1 MSKNTITNPLQKCE
15 KYDKDP
21 LRPADA
27 RQHLQKGGAAL
38 RNNDGEGL
46 CYFEVLYLLGLL
58 ADVSKDTAIYI
69 QDVSVDCIGCLRS
82 KEYSGAGQLFGL

>member
-1 MSKNTITNPLQKCE
+1 M
-15 KYDKDP
+15 
-21 LRPADA
+21 
-27 RQHLQKGGAAL
+27 GAFCTV
-38 RNNDGEGL
+38 RRFPVEN
-46 CYFEVLYLLGLL
+46 LLGLL

>member
-1 MSKNTITNPLQKCE
+1 MKSTTKTLSVLLMPASTSKREGRHCE
-15 KYDKDP
+15 AMTERVFSIS
-21 LRPADA
+21 LRYSA
-27 RQHLQKGGAAL
+27 R
-38 RNNDGEGL
+38 
-46 CYFEVLYLLGLL
+46 YLLGLL

>member
-1 MSKNTITNPLQKCE
+1 MHKLHKLLTRKFVLRTLHPARKLTGYLLVSCARKTNVC
-15 KYDKDP
+15 YAAAYFS
-21 LRPADA
+21 PA
-27 RQHLQKGGAAL
+27 L
-38 RNNDGEGL
+38 
-46 CYFEVLYLLGLL
+46 VLLGLL

>member
-38 RNNDGEGL
+38 RSNDGEGL

-58 ADVSKDTAIYI
+58 ADVSQDAAIG
-69 QDVSVDCIGCLRS
+69 V
-82 KEYSGAGQLFGL
+82 